1 MAHPKRKKN
10 NHRMMLRV
18 KDISLKLG
26 KAGIL
31 NRVSM
36 EAGAGE
42 LCVIMGAN
50 GAGKSSLLKV
60 IAGEYMH
67 YGGSVT
73 IADNELRTLP
83 VEEQA
88 RRRAVLSQQLSL
100 HQAFP
105 VIDVVSMGRYVYSSQ
120 LSVLDKEI
128 IICALKTMQVYDF
141 KDRAYPTLSGGQ
153 KQRVQMARVLAQ
165 LLEEP
170 DLYAVDYAG
179 KKMLLLDEP
188 VTGMDILHQQ
198 LSLQLAATLAA
209 QGVLVIAV
217 LHDFQLAA
225 AYAQRLFL
233 LKDGGLYATGTVE
246 EVFTPQHIKH
256 SFGVDVAV
264 LQHPHCNYPL
274 VVSAAAAGLFQS
286 PAAMAINEL

>member
-1 MAHPKRKKN
+1 
-10 NHRMMLRV
+10 MLRV
-18 KDISLKLG
+18 KDISLTLG
-26 KAGIL
+26 KTGIL
-31 NRVSM
+31 NKVSL

-60 IAGEYMH
+60 IAGEYAH
-67 YGGSVT
+67 YRGSVN
-73 IADNELRTLP
+73 IAGNELRNMP
-83 VEEQA
+83 VAEQA
-88 RRRAVLSQQLSL
+88 RMRAVLSQQLSL
-100 HQAFP
+100 NQPFP
-105 VIDVVSMGRYVYSSQ
+105 VIDVVSMGRFVYGSY
-120 LSVLDKEI
+120 LSVPDKEI
-128 IICALKTMQVYDF
+128 ITCALKMMQVYNL

-170 DLYAVDYAG
+170 DLYAANYAG

-198 LSLQLAATLAA
+198 LALQLATTLAA

-217 LHDFQLAA
+217 LHDLQLAA
-225 AYAQRLFL
+225 AYARRLFL
-233 LKDGGLYATGTVE
+233 LKDGSLYATGSVE

-256 SFGVDVAV
+256 CFGVDVAV

-286 PAAMAINEL
+286 PAVMAINEL

>member
-1 MAHPKRKKN
+1 
-10 NHRMMLRV
+10 MLRV

-31 NRVSM
+31 NKVSL

-67 YGGSVT
+67 YSGSVN
-73 IADNELRTLP
+73 IAGSELRSMP
-83 VEEQA
+83 IEEQA
-88 RRRAVLSQQLSL
+88 RTRAVLSQQLNL
-100 HQAFP
+100 NQPFP
-105 VIDVVSMGRYVYSSQ
+105 VIDVVSMGRYVYGAH
-120 LSVLDKEI
+120 LSERDREI
-128 IICALKTMQVYDF
+128 ITCALKTMQVYNL

-170 DLYAVDYAG
+170 DLYGVDYAG

-198 LSLQLAATLAA
+198 LSLQLAATLAT
-209 QGVLVIAV
+209 QGVLVVAV

-233 LKDGGLYATGTVE
+233 LKDGVLYATGSVE
-246 EVFTPQHIKH
+246 EVFTSQHIKH
-256 SFGVDVAV
+256 CFGVDVAV
-264 LQHPHCNYPL
+264 LQHPHCHYPL
-274 VVSAAAAGLFQS
+274 VVSAAAAGIFQS
-286 PAAMAINEL
+286 SAAMAINEL